1 MKNKFLVF
9 TILFISVILIWNFW
23 ECHVIF
29 KGESL
34 GLLSSLLTQY
44 MLIGILIERFVTGV
58 FQKDDNEKIFK
69 SRNIIKEKKIERKEI
84 VELQKFQI
92 RINHLENK
100 RNSEATTILMSDEAN
115 ILSKDIIIEN
125 SKLEKLEINRNSEF
139 NTYAL
144 LIGLLVASAG
154 FRFFNN
160 IAEVVHPDD
169 IINFEILFVG
179 LDIFLTSILFAGGSR
194 LFLELIDGFTIKK
207 D

>member
-92 RINHLENK
+92 RIKHLENK